1 MKKSISSKGLR
12 FDIWSEARKMMNND
26 VRMSMEIFT
35 LNSASLETGAFGGGV
50 AIASEETN
58 KVSRNQRVERMR
70 KTIITRWQLYLQK
83 VGKLDGL
90 IE

>member
-1 MKKSISSKGLR
+1 
-12 FDIWSEARKMMNND
+12 MMNND
-26 VRMSMEIFT
+26 VRMSMEMLT

-50 AIASEETN
+50 AIANDETN
-58 KVSRNQRVERMR
+58 KVSRNQRGERMR
-70 KTIITRWQLYLQK
+70 KTIITKRQLYLQE